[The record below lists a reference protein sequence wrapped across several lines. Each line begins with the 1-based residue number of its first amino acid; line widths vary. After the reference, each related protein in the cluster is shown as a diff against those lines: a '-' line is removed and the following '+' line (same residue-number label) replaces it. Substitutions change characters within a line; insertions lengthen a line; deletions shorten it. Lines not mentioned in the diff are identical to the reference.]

1 MDDLFGS
8 IAGLPLHPLVVH
20 GVVVLLPLMAVVTV
34 LVTFVSRWRGAAWLV
49 VVANAGVTVMALVAK
64 ESGERLKDALPVES
78 DAIDRHAELGDV
90 LPLFALGLLVASV
103 VAALLRSERPA
114 ALAGDRAGR
123 RRRRGRDHLDRAHR
137 PQRVDGGVGGHHA
150 LTLTP
155 AEAPGRRAP
164 TG

>member
-8 IAGLPLHPLVVH
+8 VAGLPLHPLVVH

-34 LVTFVSRWRGAAWLV
+34 LVTFVSRWRGAAWFV
-49 VVANAGVTVMALVAK
+49 VVANAGVAVTALVAK

-103 VAALLRSERPA
+103 VAALLRSNARLRWLGIVLAVVAGA
-114 ALAGDRAGR
+114 AAITWTVLT
-123 RRRRGRDHLDRAHR
+123 
-137 PQRVDGGVGGHHA
+137 GHSGSTA
-150 LTLTP
+150 VWEGITP
-155 AEAPGRRAP
+155 
-164 TG
+164 